1 MNEEEIKEIIESLN
15 KILVQIQQIEQLISQ
30 ALNPYPQQNPQQK
43 QKQNYSF
50 DVWAEPS

>member
-30 ALNPYPQQNPQQK
+30 ALNPYPQQK
-43 QKQNYSF
+43 QYKRIEPYSF